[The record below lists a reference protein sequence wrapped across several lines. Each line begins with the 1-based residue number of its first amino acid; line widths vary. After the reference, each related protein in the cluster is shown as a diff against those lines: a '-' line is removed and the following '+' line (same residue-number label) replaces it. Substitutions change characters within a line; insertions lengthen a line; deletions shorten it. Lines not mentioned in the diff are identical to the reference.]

1 MSDIYTCI
9 GDANE
14 GEDCLPEIG
23 IGEQRFENVIETKCT
38 TEEGASIESEET
50 IFVRGKKR
58 RIGKNG
64 WSTRKCETH
73 QHIYKYISISLGT
86 RDSRILGELLLGTTV
101 RVSFCIL
108 HLGVGNLYKRWF
120 TMCACVSV
128 IIRFVVCKRKWKKK
142 EKKWTMNGRVNN
154 YWRGKEERIWV
165 RMRAKIIRRE

>member
-1 MSDIYTCI
+1 MVKERIDNQRLFDFSLSERYIYICI

-64 WSTRKCETH
+64 
-73 QHIYKYISISLGT
+73 
-86 RDSRILGELLLGTTV
+86 
-101 RVSFCIL
+101 
-108 HLGVGNLYKRWF
+108 
-120 TMCACVSV
+120 
-128 IIRFVVCKRKWKKK
+128 
-142 EKKWTMNGRVNN
+142 
-154 YWRGKEERIWV
+154 
-165 RMRAKIIRRE
+165 